1 MEESPICGLDQQ
13 ETLVSWARSRALF
26 LGPAY
31 NVGFTIHNVGSNNSS
46 QDEVSV

>member
-13 ETLVSWARSRALF
+13 ETLVFWARSRALF

-31 NVGFTIHNVGSNNSS
+31 NVGFTIGSSNSS